1 VRVLL
6 IKPDNPNI
14 YKHGPQASVV
24 YPPLG
29 LEYLAAYIS
38 DIADVRIID
47 NRIKGI
53 NLQVMKQM
61 IEEFQP
67 DFVGISL
74 NYSSQISIARTI
86 ARIVKNYGSQT
97 ILGGWH
103 PTLAPNETLEFKSI
117 DIVVR
122 GEGEITL
129 RELLQKG
136 SPIGIAGLSYKH
148 NGTLIHNPDRELL
161 DLKTIHAPTRQFR
174 TAAANTTYTF
184 FGFPVDS
191 IETGRGCP
199 FSCNFCAIHHFYRK
213 TYRRRSTK
221 DIIKELQSKEIE
233 KRSNFIFIVD
243 DNFVVNRKSVVELCD
258 AIIKTGVRKYFITQ
272 ARVDTI
278 VKYPEVFEK
287 MAEAGFFYLFLGI
300 ESFSDRT
307 LETLNKQTKYSQI
320 KSAIK
325 ILHDL
330 GYIVHGNIIL
340 GANIDDTRK
349 DLESTINIARSLD
362 IDIPTFSLMTP
373 FPGTELMKQ
382 AVRDDLLLTKD
393 WKDYNWSVPV
403 LKYPNLTSEDLSYYI
418 KKATH
423 ELVSFKSAMVGINR
437 FIKNRGLSYHAAR
450 ISPVDLINMV
460 FQVIK
465 NLRTLI

>member
-148 NGTLIHNPDRELL
+148 NGTLIHNPDREF
-161 DLKTIHAPTRQFR
+161 KNYSRS
-174 TAAANTTYTF
+174 
-184 FGFPVDS
+184 DS
-191 IETGRGCP
+191 SI
-199 FSCNFCAIHHFYRK
+199 
-213 TYRRRSTK
+213 
-221 DIIKELQSKEIE
+221 
-233 KRSNFIFIVD
+233 SNC
-243 DNFVVNRKSVVELCD
+243 S
-258 AIIKTGVRKYFITQ
+258 
-272 ARVDTI
+272 
-278 VKYPEVFEK
+278 
-287 MAEAGFFYLFLGI
+287 
-300 ESFSDRT
+300 S
-307 LETLNKQTKYSQI
+307 
-320 KSAIK
+320 
-325 ILHDL
+325 
-330 GYIVHGNIIL
+330 
-340 GANIDDTRK
+340 
-349 DLESTINIARSLD
+349 
-362 IDIPTFSLMTP
+362 
-373 FPGTELMKQ
+373 
-382 AVRDDLLLTKD
+382 
-393 WKDYNWSVPV
+393 
-403 LKYPNLTSEDLSYYI
+403 
-418 KKATH
+418 
-423 ELVSFKSAMVGINR
+423 
-437 FIKNRGLSYHAAR
+437 
-450 ISPVDLINMV
+450 
-460 FQVIK
+460 
-465 NLRTLI
+465 